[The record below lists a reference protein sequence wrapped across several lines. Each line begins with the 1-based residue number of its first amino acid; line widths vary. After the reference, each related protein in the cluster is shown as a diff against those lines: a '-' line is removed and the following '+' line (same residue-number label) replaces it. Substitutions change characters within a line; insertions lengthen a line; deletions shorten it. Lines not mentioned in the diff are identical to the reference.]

1 MAMAGDAAAT
11 DPVCVRS
18 PLRTLLME
26 QAEADSRAE
35 PPPFVYRG
43 R

>member
-1 MAMAGDAAAT
+1 
-11 DPVCVRS
+11 
-18 PLRTLLME
+18 LRQMLTE
-26 QAEADSRAE
+26 QAEADSLAE